1 MSYDELRFDNL
12 HRAGNG
18 CFTCTILYKADF
30 TATSWYEQYSYAM
43 QDGYKMVFIHDGTN
57 WKAASMSA
65 FD

>member
-1 MSYDELRFDNL
+1 VGSN
-12 HRAGNG
+12 

-43 QDGYKMVFIHDGTN
+43 RDGYKMVFIHDGST
-57 WKAASMSA
+57 WRAASMSA